1 MPDLDTAVAE
11 AAQEAVE
18 TRNLTVCEYVVVAA
32 LTGWDS
38 EGEQVTAVAV
48 IPSDAPNHRLLGLV
62 EAARLRF
69 RQYELDP
76 DE

>member
-1 MPDLDTAVAE
+1 MADLDTAVAE
-11 AAQEAVE
+11 AAQDATD
-18 TRNLTVCEYVVVAA
+18 TRNLTVCEYVVIAA
-32 LTGWDS
+32 LTGWD
-38 EGEQVTAVAV
+38 EDGEQVTAVAV

-69 RQYELDP
+69 RQYELD